1 MSSCLRTSFENGAV
15 LNGRYRTEQPLNHGS
30 FGMVFMATDLVTN
43 EKVAIKC
50 MTKQSAASEN
60 DVDSQQ
66 EQVFLVDDKSEELE
80 IHERLGR
87 HPGIVSLLDSFE
99 TSSHLYLVIEFCE
112 RGDLYEAIRS
122 DCGPGET
129 EHVRKFMLQVVDAVE
144 YMHSM
149 GIYHRDIKPE
159 NIFITK
165 TGAMK
170 LGDFGLATTEELC
183 DELAVGS
190 DRYMAPEQYDHAG
203 LGYSPAQSDIWSIGV
218 CLLNILFSRNPF
230 TRPTMDDPLF
240 RDFAADKQ
248 SLFDVFPDMSPDTF
262 EVICQCM
269 SIDPSKRSLAGVRD
283 ALWRVN
289 SFTNFDEVLDEFMFA
304 ERPAVPEANRA
315 PLRTPSIQSP
325 SLHGNENPFFAPVP
339 IPEIKHKRNLSVIH
353 DEEYD
358 EPLFSD
364 SEHRRDWCDVTLE
377 TPMSSMAESSMGS
390 FQPSIVPRAI
400 HAPVSRSTAQAGSV
414 PIPKARAPPISN
426 ISSFGRKGASGV
438 SWSDMVDDE
447 DDFDFD
453 MSFNDTSIAPYEDP
467 DVHVDT
473 REEMNAR
480 TFSNESVKHSSS
492 NDEDQLNFDDISEVK
507 PSDNS
512 SSALSADLAAAD
524 LDAEF
529 LDDGFFF
536 HGSAVSEEKSS
547 RSVPRTIPHGGAQA
561 QIQSSL
567 DLHSSTKAN
576 AFSGKRTLE
585 KWEALGKRRRAFD
598 KMEAPRARPS
608 QKISTQNF
616 GLSSTFS
623 GVFGDAAANQ
633 LLPSRNNR
641 AKPRDHFQAT
651 RPWACSSNWR
661 ENRNHFTNTWV
672 GLDC

>member
-1 MSSCLRTSFENGAV
+1 MSHCLRSSFENGAI

-30 FGMVFMATDLVTN
+30 FGMVFLATDLQTN
-43 EKVAIKC
+43 DKVAIKC

-60 DVDSQQ
+60 DVESQQ

-87 HPGIVSLLDSFE
+87 HQGIVSLLDSFE

-129 EHVRKFMLQVVDAVE
+129 EHVRKFMLQIVDAVE
-144 YMHSM
+144 YMHGM
-149 GIYHRDIKPE
+149 GVFHRDIKPE

-165 TGAMK
+165 TGSMK
-170 LGDFGLATTEELC
+170 LGDFGLATTEEWC
-183 DELAVGS
+183 DEMAVGS

-203 LGYSPAQSDIWSIGV
+203 MGYSPGQSDIWSIGI

-262 EVICQCM
+262 EVISQCM

-289 SFTNFDEVLDEFMFA
+289 SFTNFDEVLDEFMLA
-304 ERPAVPEANRA
+304 ERPAVPDANRA

-325 SLHGNENPFFAPVP
+325 SMHGNENPFFAPVP
-339 IPEIKHKRNLSVIH
+339 IPESKHRRMLSTIR

-358 EPLFSD
+358 EPLFSG
-364 SEHRRDWCDVTLE
+364 SENQRNWCDVALE
-377 TPMSSMAESSMGS
+377 TPMSSMAESSIGS
-390 FQPSIVPRAI
+390 FQPMTAARAI
-400 HAPVSRSTAQAGSV
+400 PAPARQTLQVGSV
-414 PIPKARAPPISN
+414 PIPKARAPPLSN
-426 ISSFGRKGASGV
+426 LSFSFGRGKGASGV
-438 SWSDMVDDE
+438 SWSDMMDDD

-453 MSFNDTSIAPYEDP
+453 MSFTDNSVIPYEDP

-473 REEMNAR
+473 RKEMNAR
-480 TFSNESVKHSSS
+480 TFSNDSVKYSSTG
-492 NDEDQLNFDDISEVK
+492 NVDELTLDTNVK
-507 PSDNS
+507 PAIRGT
-512 SSALSADLAAAD
+512 SALSADLAAAD
-524 LDAEF
+524 LEDDFMA
-529 LDDGFFF
+529 DGFFF
-536 HGSAVSEEKSS
+536 HDSPAAEDL
-547 RSVPRTIPHGGAQA
+547 SVPRTLPSPKDKGPLVPL
-561 QIQSSL
+561 SPL
-567 DLHSSTKAN
+567 KAN
-576 AFSGKRTLE
+576 ANEGKKTLE
-585 KWEALGKRRRAFD
+585 KWEALGQRRRAFD
-598 KMEAPRARPS
+598 KTGPRPTQS
-608 QKISTQNF
+608 QSLSSHNF
-616 GLSSTFS
+616 GLGSTFC
-623 GVFGDAAANQ
+623 GVLSEAASNQ
-633 LLPSRNNR
+633 LFSSRNSR
-641 AKPRDHFQAT
+641 VKQRDNLQPA